1 MKLCEIE
8 FSKFNT
14 VNMACSK
21 FSREGKAIQRKCNLY
36 PVETITSDDSLRG
49 FYIETASYDSYTN
62 YVLWNNCGDVIA
74 VKYFTFSEEQDI
86 SAVKETL
93 YRNKE
98 FWGTEGYKNLLSQ
111 SETKGAYINLAEI
124 YALQLLGESEL
135 VEHYNKYR
143 ENYLKLREKKEREQ
157 EEQRRLEQ
165 QKQEEARQRAFDL
178 KIAEAENCIR
188 KNNLLRNELLD
199 DGRHLILYLMKKHN
213 IDVPLRT
220 QGWIN
225 NKLISVTYGADNMIS
240 LQFYKSKGGKC
251 SSCVYEYLKLLKTA
265 VDAAVRN

>member
-1 MKLCEIE
+1 MKLYEIE

-14 VNMACSK
+14 VSIACSK
-21 FSREGKAIQRKCNLY
+21 FSREGKAIRRKCNLY
-36 PVETITSDDSLRG
+36 PAETITGDDSLKG
-49 FYIETASYDSYTN
+49 FYIETANYDSYTD
-62 YVLWNNCGDVIA
+62 YVLWNSCGDVIA
-74 VKYFTFSEEQDI
+74 VKYFTFNEEQDI
-86 SAVKETL
+86 SIVRETV

-98 FWGTEGYKNLLSQ
+98 FGGTEGYKNLLSQ
-111 SETKGAYINLAEI
+111 HEMKGTYINTAEI
-124 YALQLLGESEL
+124 YALQLLGEWEL
-135 VEHYNKYR
+135 AEHYSKYR

-157 EEQRRLEQ
+157 EERRRLEQ
-165 QKQEEARQRAFDL
+165 QKQEEERQRAFDL

-188 KNNLLRNELLD
+188 KNKLLRNELLD

-213 IDVPLRT
+213 INVPLRT

-251 SSCVYEYLKLLKTA
+251 SSCVYEYLKLLKNV
-265 VDAAVRN
+265 VDAAVG